1 MAGHAPFAAQ
11 VILNGHEYV
20 AIAAQGEGIWFTK
33 EGNCFTGTTD
43 PAGLAQIAD
52 TLSQDAAAGRL
63 GQVIDRWIYTACL
76 GFGLDLADQRR
87 TCFRYA
93 YSVYQAEYSRN
104 LLFAYGGHMDRVFN
118 AMLDRTRSRLDIPAL
133 RTLFGARRRPGK
145 YGTAPS
151 PRVGVVLETPAWDL
165 TVFKVHFGLLTLKGY
180 TKGARVL
187 RFEAITHNTRQL
199 GCGRAL
205 DRFPQ
210 IIARLAGMCQ
220 RFCTALDCVDT
231 GFLPDGTLDQ
241 LPLPAQL
248 GASRVGGIDVNQPRI
263 RAALAAEKSLT
274 AIAEWAAAAPA
285 AVLAAF
291 GVRRDR
297 RDGAWVVP
305 SETTIRRT
313 LGGIDAD
320 ALDAQVGAWLL
331 ALAGYGAGE
340 DAAGDQMVIAVDGK
354 TARGAKDKDGA
365 APHLLAAITCDEVAA
380 IAQRQVSAKSN
391 EIPAFAPLLR
401 DLDLDGAVILA
412 DALHTQREHARFIVE
427 DKHADYLFTIKEN
440 QPGLFDAVNALPW
453 EDAPVAHTGRDRGHG
468 RDETRII
475 QVLPAP
481 GDLPFPHAAQ
491 VFLIERHVRS
501 LDGSPRSDVAAL
513 GVTSLARAK
522 ASPARLAALARAEWT
537 IENGLHRASETLR
550 RSATLRQRC
559 GYGPRGCWAW
569 RQRLSC

>member
-1 MAGHAPFAAQ
+1 MHSQSAMPPADAAST
-11 VILNGHEYV
+11 VIDVLSARMREVPVRGQDG
-20 AIAAQGEGIWFTK
+20 AR
-33 EGNCFTGTTD
+33 D
-43 PAGLAQIAD
+43 AGLLVYLGRVPDRRRVRGRRHQLAAILA
-52 TLSQDAAAGRL
+52 LACGAVAAG
-63 GQVIDRWIYTACL
+63 A
-76 GFGLDLADQRR
+76 
-87 TCFRYA
+87 
-93 YSVYQAEYSRN
+93 
-104 LLFAYGGHMDRVFN
+104 
-118 AMLDRTRSRLDIPAL
+118 
-133 RTLFGARRRPGK
+133 
-145 YGTAPS
+145 
-151 PRVGVVLETPAWDL
+151 
-165 TVFKVHFGLLTLKGY
+165 
-180 TKGARVL
+180 
-187 RFEAITHNTRQL
+187 
-199 GCGRAL
+199 
-205 DRFPQ
+205 
-210 IIARLAGMCQ
+210 
-220 RFCTALDCVDT
+220 
-231 GFLPDGTLDQ
+231 
-241 LPLPAQL
+241 
-248 GASRVGGIDVNQPRI
+248 
-263 RAALAAEKSLT
+263 KSLT

-297 RDGAWVVP
+297 RDGRWVVP

-331 ALAGYGAGE
+331 ALAGYGADE

-354 TARGAKDKDGA
+354 TARGAKDKDGT

-380 IAQRQVSAKSN
+380 IAQQQVSAKSN

-401 DLDLDGAVILA
+401 DLDLHGAVILA

-468 RDETRII
+468 RDETRTI

-513 GVTSLARAK
+513 GVTSLTRAK
-522 ASPARLAALARAEWT
+522 ASPARLAALARTEWT
-537 IENGLHRASETLR
+537 IENGLHYRRDVSLGEDASRVRTGNAPRAMATFRSHAIASLR
-550 RSATLRQRC
+550 IHGWQNIPSGLR
-559 GYGPRGCWAW
+559 WAA
-569 RQRLSC
+569 RDYANAIALLGLAI